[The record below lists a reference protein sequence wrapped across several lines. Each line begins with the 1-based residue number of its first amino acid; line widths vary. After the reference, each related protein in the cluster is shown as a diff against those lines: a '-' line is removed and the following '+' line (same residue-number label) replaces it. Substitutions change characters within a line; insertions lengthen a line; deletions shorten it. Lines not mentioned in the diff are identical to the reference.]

1 MFAMSRIGKT
11 PIALP
16 NGVTAKLSGHHLTV
30 SGPKGDLSRHL
41 HEEMSIALK
50 DQEIRVAR
58 PSESKTHRSLHG
70 LTRTLVA
77 NMVAGVSEGYEK
89 VLELYGVGFRVQE
102 QGQRLNLQL
111 GFSHPVVIDLP
122 EGIASQVET
131 FVPTSENDYLSTRL
145 TLRGIDKE
153 LLGQT
158 AATIRAKKKPEPY
171 KGKGFRYQGEHVRRK
186 AGKAAQA
193 TAQ

>member
-1 MFAMSRIGKT
+1 
-11 PIALP
+11 
-16 NGVTAKLSGHHLTV
+16 
-30 SGPKGDLSRHL
+30 
-41 HEEMSIALK
+41 
-50 DQEIRVAR
+50 
-58 PSESKTHRSLHG
+58 
-70 LTRTLVA
+70 
-77 NMVAGVSEGYEK
+77 
-89 VLELYGVGFRVQE
+89 
-102 QGQRLNLQL
+102 
-111 GFSHPVVIDLP
+111 VVIELP